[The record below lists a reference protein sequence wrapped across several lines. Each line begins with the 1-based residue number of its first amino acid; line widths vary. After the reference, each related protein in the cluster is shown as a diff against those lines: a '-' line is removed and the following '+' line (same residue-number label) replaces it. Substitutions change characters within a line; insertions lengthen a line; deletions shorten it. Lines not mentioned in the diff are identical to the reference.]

1 MIHLAPRM
9 YQSQIPSVHCCTD
22 VPMASGQEELRTQ
35 FHANGEDTP
44 GISVMNLAP
53 HRRVCLGYLI

>member
-1 MIHLAPRM
+1 MIHLASRM
-9 YQSQIPSVHCCTD
+9 DQIPCVHCCTD